1 MSSRNLRRIP
11 KPGSLGQT
19 GDFLTDLI
27 IPRPTGRGAGNPD
40 GIRSRRKIFLHVPPA
55 FPNPTLDFV
64 SHGRVATG
72 LRNDDGHAPGLPGKF
87 PPVEFEQGATLNAS
101 FVTNGQKFRPPT
113 ENTRPGKATITPRCG
128 GRSGAPHLSAEGGD
142 DPEPY
147 GARSKPALPWFSCGH
162 GSRTGVSVCAWRGC
176 TSVSFE

>member
-1 MSSRNLRRIP
+1 M
-11 KPGSLGQT
+11 
-19 GDFLTDLI
+19 
-27 IPRPTGRGAGNPD
+27 
-40 GIRSRRKIFLHVPPA
+40 
-55 FPNPTLDFV
+55 
-64 SHGRVATG
+64 
-72 LRNDDGHAPGLPGKF
+72 
-87 PPVEFEQGATLNAS
+87 NAS
-101 FVTNGQKFRPPT
+101 LVANGQKFRPPT

-176 TSVSFE
+176 TSVSFELIAKIEIVPRNGAGVNPLFPKLQESGRSPPLCWRHEEKPSKAFLLHVLSAKKAGFPLSPSSASSCPSLQTVPLGS